1 MLIFLHRLFGAIGYG
16 LGSLVYA
23 SSINFFPSGGVS
35 CYVGMYVTYA
45 VLTTSLGVVCFW
57 MLSIPVD
64 GSSKVEPSSSDD
76 DDDDEN
82 LCEPEISLKKVEGK
96 TQDPE
101 IILVAEMTGGG
112 TELPVAE
119 SLVISGDTE
128 EPVNNIELETLPEIN
143 DKLSKPDTGAENK
156 TNEPT
161 TIVDLAKK
169 SMKKCA
175 MLFTTV
181 YILAIF
187 QGIWFSYAYVF
198 LKELNG
204 PTMLIG
210 ISFFC
215 CLINPINLQ

>member
-119 SLVISGDTE
+119 SLVISDDTK
-128 EPVNNIELETLPEIN
+128 EPVDNVSSETLPEIT
-143 DKLSKPDTGAENK
+143 DKPSKDTSSEPSEQK
-156 TNEPT
+156 DTSSDISSEPT
-161 TIVDLAKK
+161 KLLFYLLLLATVVVSSFNESINGFVD
-169 SMKKCA
+169 SG
-175 MLFTTV
+175 V
-181 YILAIF
+181 
-187 QGIWFSYAYVF
+187 
-198 LKELNG
+198 LKRLNTSPRPCG
-204 PTMLIG
+204 FG
-210 ISFFC
+210 R
-215 CLINPINLQ
+215 QR